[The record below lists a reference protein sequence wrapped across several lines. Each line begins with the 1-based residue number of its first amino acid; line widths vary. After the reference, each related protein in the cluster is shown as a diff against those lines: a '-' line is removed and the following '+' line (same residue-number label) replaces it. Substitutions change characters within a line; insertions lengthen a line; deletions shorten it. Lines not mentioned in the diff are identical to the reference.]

1 MTKICNK
8 VIIKAMVKK
17 PVHCFLY
24 NREECNASDIE
35 ESTIEEST
43 IEGSTYEEKIRKQIT
58 GRMPYSY
65 HADTDRG
72 TGKCSAAG
80 SDTGSIP
87 GGRTGERNRKQ
98 RTGSGICSRGY
109 GRGTDRRNRSSR
121 KQNSC
126 R

>member
-8 VIIKAMVKK
+8 VIIKAVAKK

-35 ESTIEEST
+35 ENTIEENTIEEST
-43 IEGSTYEEKIRKQIT
+43 IEGNTYEEKIRKQIT

-87 GGRTGERNRKQ
+87 GGRAGERNRKQ
-98 RTGSGICSRGY
+98 RTGRGICSRGCC
-109 GRGTDRRNRSSR
+109 RGTDR
-121 KQNSC
+121 QN
-126 R
+126 